1 MKKLFTAALLG
12 SLSLLPAA
20 TLLAGELE
28 AVLYKDP
35 WCGCCTEYAD
45 YLQDNGFKVKRI
57 DHGNMDAVKRSLG
70 TARAASCHTVTI
82 GDYVVEGHVPVA
94 AIHKLLDEK
103 PDILGI
109 ALPGMP
115 LNSPGMGPEK
125 PGSLD
130 VLSLDHQGR
139 IQGLFQNL

>member
-1 MKKLFTAALLG
+1 MKKTLTAALLP
-12 SLSLLPAA
+12 LLF
-20 TLLAGELE
+20 TSQLLANELS

-35 WCGCCTEYAD
+35 WCGCCTEYAT
-45 YLQDNGFKVKRI
+45 YLEDHGFQVKSI
-57 DHGNMDAVKRSLG
+57 DHRNMDAVKRSLG
-70 TARAASCHTVTI
+70 TAAAASCHTVQI
-82 GDYVVEGHVPVA
+82 GNYVVEGHVPVA
-94 AIHKLLDEK
+94 AIHKMLEEQ

-125 PGSLD
+125 PGSLN

-139 IQGLFQNL
+139 IKGLFQNL